1 MTDDAIWVISD
12 VAPDG
17 TYVTTVHATEDV
29 AFTLTRTEA
38 ITYAAQVM
46 DASARAEFDAAVV
59 AQLRV
64 VGMDMPLIAS
74 VVNDLRAERPPIQF
88 STPLSVDPFV
98 TAAKSEAQLY
108 VLVNGKRY
116 AQWTPADA
124 AQHVAQVLEVAAG
137 VDLDAAYRRY
147 LVGPIGMD
155 DEKARTLVGSLANHR
170 SGVGGV

>member
-17 TYVTTVHATEDV
+17 TYVTTVHVTDDV
-29 AFTLTRTEA
+29 AFTLTPAEA
-38 ITYAAQVM
+38 IAYAAAVM
-46 DASARAEFDAAVV
+46 DASARAQFDAAVF
-59 AQLRV
+59 AQMQAT
-64 VGMDMPLIAS
+64 GMDRALAAS
-74 VVNDLRAERPPIQF
+74 VIVDLRAERPRLRFAP
-88 STPLSVDPFV
+88 PLSFEPLV
-98 TAAKSEAQLY
+98 TAAKCEAQLY

-124 AQHVAQVLEVAAG
+124 AQHVTQVLEVAAG

-155 DEKARTLVGSLANHR
+155 DEKARALVGSLANHR